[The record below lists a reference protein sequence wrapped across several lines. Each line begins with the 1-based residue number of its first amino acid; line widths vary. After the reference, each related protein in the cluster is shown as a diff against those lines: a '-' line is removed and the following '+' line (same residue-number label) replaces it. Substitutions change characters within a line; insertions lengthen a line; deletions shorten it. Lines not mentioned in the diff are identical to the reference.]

1 MSMSKMREIVSA
13 NPNPEKVIANMG
25 RFKAEVSELTKGL
38 GKCYG
43 ERRPGIMFPHGTVL
57 VGLVN
62 PNVELE
68 ATIDE
73 VAARNGGSS
82 PAGWNRPDI
91 KVVGS
96 SNLYGSTNG
105 YRFT

>member
-1 MSMSKMREIVSA
+1 MSKLREIEKA
-13 NPNPEKVIANMG
+13 NPNPDKIIASMN
-25 RFKAEVSELTKGL
+25 RFKSEVGDLTKGL

-62 PNVELE
+62 SSADLE

-73 VAARNGGSS
+73 VAARNGGYS

-96 SNLYGSTNG
+96 SNLYRSTNG
-105 YRFT
+105 YRFTSR